1 MSYIFVYIYIYMNPT
16 TLMTA
21 SHATTVG
28 TPGNISSTTPPTLEL
43 KIKRWVELDNKIKTT
58 AEEVRDIRTEKAVI
72 NDEIIEIVEEKQL
85 GKATV
90 NISDGKL
97 KFVSSKSTAPLTL
110 TYVEKCLSEL
120 ITNKKQVEQIMTYIK
135 KNRETKTTMEI
146 KRIYDKKTNGSGGG
160 SGGGGGGTNDED
172 SDDSNE

>member
-1 MSYIFVYIYIYMNPT
+1 MNPT
-16 TLMTA
+16 TIMTA
-21 SHATTVG
+21 AHA
-28 TPGNISSTTPPTLEL
+28 TTPPTLEM

-72 NDEIIEIVEEKQL
+72 NDEILDLVEEKQL

-97 KFVSSKSTAPLTL
+97 RFVSSKHTAPLTL
-110 TYVEKCLSEL
+110 AYIEKCLSEL
-120 ITNKKQVEQIMTYIK
+120 ITNGKQVEQIMTYIK

-146 KRIYDKKTNGSGGG
+146 KRIYDKKTSIGGG
-160 SGGGGGGTNDED
+160 AETTDND
-172 SDDSNE
+172 DDDN

>member
-1 MSYIFVYIYIYMNPT
+1 MNPT
-16 TLMTA
+16 SIMTV
-21 SHATTVG
+21 SHAT
-28 TPGNISSTTPPTLEL
+28 PQTLET
-43 KIKRWVELDNKIKTT
+43 KIKRWVELDNKIKET

-72 NDEIIEIVEEKQL
+72 NDEILEIIEQKQL

-97 KFVSSKSTAPLTL
+97 KFVSAKHTAPLTL

-120 ITNKKQVEQIMTYIK
+120 ITNGKQVEQIMTYIK

-146 KRIYDKKTNGSGGG
+146 KRVYNAKTGASGSGGADG
-160 SGGGGGGTNDED
+160 NSSDSGET
-172 SDDSNE
+172 